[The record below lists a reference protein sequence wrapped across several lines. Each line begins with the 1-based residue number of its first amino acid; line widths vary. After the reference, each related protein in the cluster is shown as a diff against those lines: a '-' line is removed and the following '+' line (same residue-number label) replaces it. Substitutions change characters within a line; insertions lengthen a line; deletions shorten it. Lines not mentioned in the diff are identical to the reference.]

1 MGNVAVA
8 LIGVLLVDQ
17 DTLKSLQKWEFTWN
31 DCARVYIYQLIYL
44 GQSMM
49 FYEIKKIL
57 IFQRSLDDSLNLLKL
72 ENMYK

>member
-8 LIGVLLVDQ
+8 LIGVLLVGQ

-31 DCARVYIYQLIYL
+31 DCVHVYIYQLIYL